1 MKRRIRK
8 KKITLKIY
16 HINQAIIKNVYLKDK
31 YKNDSG
37 VNGLVAKFALPVAD
51 ANLKFKQQLLTSKLK
66 RGDY

>member
-8 KKITLKIY
+8 KKLTLKIY
-16 HINQAIIKNVYLKDK
+16 HINQAIIKNVYLKNK

>member
-8 KKITLKIY
+8 KKLTLKIY
-16 HINQAIIKNVYLKDK
+16 HINQAIIKNAYLRDK

-37 VNGLVAKFALPVAD
+37 VNGLIAKFALPVAD
-51 ANLKFKQQLLTSKLK
+51 VGLELKRKFLTSKLK

>member
-8 KKITLKIY
+8 KKLTLKIY
-16 HINQAIIKNVYLKDK
+16 HINQAIIKNAYLRDK

-51 ANLKFKQQLLTSKLK
+51 VGIELKRKFLTNKLK

>member
-1 MKRRIRK
+1 MKRIIRK
-8 KKITLKIY
+8 KKLTLKIY
-16 HINQAIIKNVYLKDK
+16 HINQAIIKNAYLRDK

-51 ANLKFKQQLLTSKLK
+51 VGLELKRKFLTSKLK

>member
-8 KKITLKIY
+8 KKLTLKIY
-16 HINQAIIKNVYLKDK
+16 HINQAIIKNAYLRDK

-37 VNGLVAKFALPVAD
+37 VNGLVAKFTFPVAD
-51 ANLKFKQQLLTSKLK
+51 ANLKFKQRLLTNKLK